1 MSLTKIV
8 NNNPH
13 LKKISD
19 NTIFESRKDYFSLS
33 LSKNILVGIKSI
45 PYTILKR
52 ILSRDDYFEY
62 VYNYLTFKSSDFKV
76 GYIMDEKYT
85 EFMHFS
91 RAEIGK
97 GLMILL
103 EDNNSF
109 LNEEEIKR
117 AKKLIDCISFESFL
131 KRFSGKIFSF
141 KIDGYIY
148 ILSFSS
154 FLKLINLS
162 KEKFENLCK
171 DKTVKFIDGIP
182 KVYMIYAFAEFINN
196 ESILKDYLVSDDV
209 RLKYEAIKSNQL
221 IDLEAINKHLE
232 TKDKLFE
239 KIHIDKD
246 IEDAILTSM
255 PVDFNDL
262 EKAIYIYIKMCK
274 IFTYNEEYFT
284 KYFDEAIK
292 RKHKDLSYV
301 DSINLFNNEAVC
313 FEFNIIYAA
322 FLNRLGI
329 KFKSN
334 YMGYDDEVYGEGH
347 VKMEFRCDKFLVKAD
362 AVSYMTKSDLTY
374 AKVNQPLIGL
384 ICLNKNEETQ
394 KEFED
399 AVNKV
404 YLHILSEEND
414 YSKTNIIHI
423 PFFEEIFNDFFKIFN
438 ELKDVSF
445 EERINIMVRKANNMN
460 LKGVDYFSYL
470 IQLQKILF
478 TPLERQENIEIC
490 MLANNLDNEFKK
502 SEIIAIITINFNGF
516 SNNENF
522 NLYYIL
528 KSNGVLMPVLKEEIE
543 GLFFVKKIE
552 YIDEFLGRIPGVGFV
567 SKETL
572 TPELAL
578 NRFLQRI

>member
-1 MSLTKIV
+1 MSLTEFV

-13 LKKISD
+13 HKKISD
-19 NTIFESRKDYFSLS
+19 NTIFESRKDYLSLS

-62 VYNYLTFKSSDFKV
+62 VYNYLTFKSSDFKI

-85 EFMHFS
+85 EFLCFS
-91 RAEIGK
+91 RSEIGK

-103 EDNNSF
+103 EDKNSF
-109 LNEEEIKR
+109 LNEDEIKR
-117 AKKLIDCISFESFL
+117 ARMLINYISYESFL
-131 KRFSGKIFSF
+131 KKYSGKMFSF
-141 KIDGYIY
+141 KIDGFIY
-148 ILSFSS
+148 IVSFKS
-154 FLKLINLS
+154 FLYLINLS
-162 KEKFENLCK
+162 IEDFESLCK
-171 DKTVKFIDGIP
+171 DETIKFIDGIP
-182 KVYMIYAFAEFINN
+182 KKHMIYAFAEFINN

-232 TKDKLFE
+232 TKDTLFQ
-239 KIHIDKD
+239 KIHIDKSL
-246 IEDAILTSM
+246 EDAILSGI

-262 EKAIYIYIKMCK
+262 EKAIYIYIKMCR

-284 KYFDEAIK
+284 KYFDEDIK

-301 DSINLFNNEAVC
+301 DQINLFNNEAVC

-334 YMGYDDEVYGEGH
+334 YMGYHDEVYGEGH
-347 VKMEFRCDKFLVKAD
+347 VKMEFRWGKFLVRAD

-374 AKVNQPLIGL
+374 AKVSQPLIGL
-384 ICLNKNEETQ
+384 VCLNKNKETQ
-394 KEFED
+394 EEFEE
-399 AVNKV
+399 ALNKV
-404 YLHILSEEND
+404 YMHILREENVN
-414 YSKTNIIHI
+414 SKTDIIHI
-423 PFFEEIFNDFFKIFN
+423 PFFEETLNEFFKIFTKL
-438 ELKDVSF
+438 EDIRF
-445 EERINIMVRKANNMN
+445 EERISIMVRKANNMH

-470 IQLQKILF
+470 LQLQKMLF

-490 MLANNLDNEFKK
+490 MLANNLDNEDKK
-502 SEIIAIITINFNGF
+502 SELVAIITINFKGF
-516 SNNENF
+516 NNKDL

-528 KSNGVLMPVLKEEIE
+528 NANGILMPLLKEEIE
-543 GLFFVKKIE
+543 GLLYIKKLE
-552 YIDEFLGRIPGVGFV
+552 YIDEFLGRIPGVAFA
-567 SKETL
+567 SKEPV
-572 TPELAL
+572 TPQLAL
-578 NRFLQRI
+578 NRFLQKN